1 MSSPHDGGASRTAD
15 AVVAWVLYALQLGGE
30 ALLGL
35 LWMTAVMM
43 TDSCGAAPDDPAVC
57 DGTYFVTWW
66 LAYAAVLVAAVVF
79 TPVAIL
85 VAGRRGSR
93 RWPWPVLT
101 ILVLA
106 AASVG
111 FVLLFTR

>member
-1 MSSPHDGGASRTAD
+1 MSGPHDDGASRTAG
-15 AVVAWVLYALQLGGE
+15 AVVAWVLYALQLAGE

-43 TDSCGAAPDDPAVC
+43 TDSCGATSDDPAVC
-57 DGTYFVTWW
+57 DGAYFVTWW
-66 LAYAAVLVAAVVF
+66 FAYAAVLVVAVVF

-106 AASVG
+106 AASVA
-111 FVLLFTR
+111 FILLFTR